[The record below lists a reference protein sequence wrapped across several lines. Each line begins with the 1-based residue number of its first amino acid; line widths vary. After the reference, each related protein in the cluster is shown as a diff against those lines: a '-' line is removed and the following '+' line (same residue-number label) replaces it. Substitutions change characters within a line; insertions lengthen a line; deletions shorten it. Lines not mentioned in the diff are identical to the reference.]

1 MTHSTTQLR
10 RSLGNR
16 TWIAAGADYEE
27 AALTALCAQ
36 VGVSVSVGRILA
48 ARRIVDAEEM
58 QRFLN
63 PVESQLHPPELMLG
77 MAEAVQRLAAAIAR
91 FQRIVVFGDYDV
103 DGTSSA
109 TILYSYLKRLGARV
123 SYYIPHRILDGYGFT
138 PVTIQK
144 LQSAGANLVV
154 TTDHGSTDLEGPQRL
169 RALSIDVIIVD
180 HHQLGERKPE
190 PAILVN
196 PHQPGCPYPFKGLS
210 ATGVVFKLVCALD
223 RHLTRMDYW
232 TRQGVC
238 HTSPAYYLDLV
249 ALATV
254 ADMSP
259 LTGENRILVKLGLAA
274 MNSHP
279 RPGLAGLIKECHVR
293 GPVTPSV
300 ISFKLAPKINALGR
314 IGDPRLGV
322 QLLMSHSYT
331 EARRLARYLVQ
342 LNRER
347 QIIEHTVLDSAM
359 TLAESQ
365 SDRPV
370 MVLVGGD
377 WHPGVVGSI
386 ASRLSFQTG
395 KPTIVL
401 TLSSAPQVVGSA
413 RGGAYGVNVLELLA
427 TCAPLLIRYGGHPAA
442 CGLALDPANLTE
454 FTERLYAAIAAQP
467 SLCAASGSR
476 PLEIEAWLDADALT
490 HEFVEELAILSPFG
504 HCNPEPVLAVRGVL
518 LGNPSVF
525 NRRHLRFNLVCPNG
539 AAFDAFAWDH
549 SGWTVC
555 ADARYDVALMP
566 QSAEPGVRPQVK
578 VLDMVQSD

>member
-1 MTHSTTQLR
+1 
-10 RSLGNR
+10 
-16 TWIAAGADYEE
+16 
-27 AALTALCAQ
+27 
-36 VGVSVSVGRILA
+36 
-48 ARRIVDAEEM
+48 
-58 QRFLN
+58 
-63 PVESQLHPPELMLG
+63 
-77 MAEAVQRLAAAIAR
+77 
-91 FQRIVVFGDYDV
+91 
-103 DGTSSA
+103 
-109 TILYSYLKRLGARV
+109 
-123 SYYIPHRILDGYGFT
+123 
-138 PVTIQK
+138 
-144 LQSAGANLVV
+144 
-154 TTDHGSTDLEGPQRL
+154 
-169 RALSIDVIIVD
+169 
-180 HHQLGERKPE
+180 
-190 PAILVN
+190 
-196 PHQPGCPYPFKGLS
+196 
-210 ATGVVFKLVCALD
+210 
-223 RHLTRMDYW
+223 MDFW
-232 TRQGVC
+232 TRQRVC

-293 GPVTPSV
+293 GPVTPSD

-331 EARRLARYLVQ
+331 ESRRLARYMVA

-347 QIIEHTVLDSAM
+347 QGIEHAVLDSAM

-365 SDRPV
+365 TDRPV
-370 MVLVGGD
+370 IVLVGGD
-377 WHPGVVGSI
+377 WHPGVIGSI

-401 TLSSAPQVVGSA
+401 TLSNAPQVVGSA
-413 RGGAYGVNVLELLA
+413 RGGADGVNILELLA

-454 FTERLYAAIAAQP
+454 FTARLYAAIEAQP
-467 SLCAASGSR
+467 GLCAGSGSR

-490 HEFVEELAILSPFG
+490 HEFLEELSVLSPFG

-518 LGNPSVF
+518 LGSPAVF
-525 NRRHLRFNLVCPNG
+525 NQRHLRFNLLSPNG

-549 SGWTVC
+549 SAWSVC

-566 QSAEPGVRPQVK
+566 QSAESSPRPQVK
-578 VLDMVQSD
+578 VLDMMQSE